1 MSQGTLGPEERPD
14 IEVMRLRSLE
24 RRKNR
29 GAFFTPAWISEVL
42 ANWAIRTPA
51 DRVLEPACG
60 EASLLSAAH
69 QRLHLLH
76 ARGNA
81 TSPPQL
87 VGYDLHRGTVE
98 RASLLLSPSVVDVEV
113 NEGDFLAEEPSPDF
127 DVVLANPP
135 FLRYHAFTGSQRA
148 LGKRSAFALGISLGG
163 RASSWAAFLVHS
175 IRFVK
180 VGGRIAFVLP
190 AELLSVDYASSI
202 REFLTAS
209 FTRVRVV
216 SLPSGQFADA
226 QVDVVLL
233 LAEGF
238 NQGQSDHIELTSW
251 NETKGAT
258 LPGKADSR
266 LETEAG
272 MRWTR
277 PLLDRDSGRT
287 AARLHQGDRDA
298 VRGLAAWG
306 RIRIGTVTGN
316 NRFFI
321 LRTSEIVS
329 LGLSPADFV
338 PVIPPRLRFGAQVL
352 AVDRL
357 TFDAWNAADEALWLF
372 KPALPLR
379 ASALAYLL
387 RGKESGVDRGYKCR
401 QRSDWWNVPLAQN
414 SDVFLSYMSAEAP
427 RVRANPLQVAH
438 TNSSHGIALMPQ
450 HRQLGMATLPLM
462 MLSSQVLLDAEICG
476 RKYGGGVLKLE
487 VSEAMRLGVP
497 SPAVAA
503 RVADLLSEIEKPV
516 QERLVDGDLRGA
528 SSIVDVVV
536 MGEGLG
542 IGALGRRSLQDA
554 YARLSGERRR
564 GQPQ

>member
-1 MSQGTLGPEERPD
+1 MSQGMLGPEERPD
-14 IEVMRLRSLE
+14 IDVVHLRSLE

-29 GAFFTPAWISEVL
+29 GAFFTPAWISDVL
-42 ANWAIRTPA
+42 ANWAIRTLA

-81 TSPPQL
+81 ASPPQL
-87 VGYDLHRGTVE
+87 VGYDLHRSTVE

-163 RASSWAAFLVHS
+163 RASSWAAFLLHS
-175 IRFVK
+175 IRFLRA
-180 VGGRIAFVLP
+180 GGRIAFVLP
-190 AELLSVDYASSI
+190 TELLSVDYASSI
-202 REFLTAS
+202 REFLTSS

-216 SLPSGQFADA
+216 SVPSGQFADA

-238 NQGQSDHIELTSW
+238 NEGQSDHIELTSW

-258 LPGKADSR
+258 LPGEPDSR
-266 LETEAG
+266 IETKAG

-277 PLLDRDSGRT
+277 LSVDRGSGPAGAHR
-287 AARLHQGDRDA
+287 RNGDRDA
-298 VRGLAAWG
+298 IRGLAAWG

-316 NRFFI
+316 NKFFI

-329 LGLSPADFV
+329 LGLSADDFV
-338 PVIPPRLRFGAQVL
+338 PVVPPRLRFRPQVL
-352 AVDRL
+352 SVDRL
-357 TFDAWNAADEALWLF
+357 TLDAWHAGDEALWLF
-372 KPALPLR
+372 KPILPLR
-379 ASALAYLL
+379 ASALAYLS
-387 RGKESGVDRGYKCR
+387 RGQETGVDRGYKCR

-450 HRQLGMATLPLM
+450 NRQLGMDTLPLM
-462 MLSSQVLLDAEICG
+462 MLSSQVLLDAEIYG

-487 VSEAMRLGVP
+487 LSEAMRLGVP

-503 RVADLLSEIEKPV
+503 RVAALLSEIEKPV
-516 QERLVDGDLRGA
+516 RERLTDGDLRGA
-528 SSIVDVVV
+528 SAIVDAIVL
-536 MGEGLG
+536 GEGLG
-542 IGALGRRSLQDA
+542 IGAVGRRSLQDA
-554 YARLSGERRR
+554 YAQLSRERRL